1 MKARKFLGTSAR
13 EVMKRVRDELG
24 PDAIIL
30 SNKSV
35 PDGIEIMAMS
45 GSDMDALISH
55 ETGAA
60 ASAVTAEPTRATGA
74 SVIGDSPSAVSS
86 SLQRHPVEGKP
97 ASPSAPAPREQAFRD
112 FVLRANGAAPA
123 TASKT
128 AAAPNPFVRAN
139 TSPFPMIAAQTRA
152 EPEKEEAAG
161 LMAEL
166 REMKGLLAQQFDS
179 LSWNESIRKR
189 PLRGV
194 LLRELLSAGF
204 GSKIAR
210 SITERLP
217 DDFSEAQ
224 SRQWM
229 LEVLGRNLVCQGEPD
244 IVERGGVYALVGPT
258 GVGKTTTAAKLA
270 ARCVMKFGAQRLG
283 LITTDNYRI
292 GAHDQL
298 RIYGKILGVPV
309 FVAQDTTELEHAI
322 AAYAGKHLVLID
334 TVGMGQRD
342 TRLSEQHTL
351 LSVPGIQRML
361 LLNATSQTETL
372 DDVVRA
378 YGGGGKNLC
387 GAALT
392 KIDEAIKLGG
402 VLDVVLRNRLPLHYI
417 SNGQRV
423 PEDLHLANGKVL
435 AHRAMKS
442 VEGVASRIETAGLNL
457 ALDAAGAS
465 HA

>member
-13 EVMKRVRDELG
+13 EVMKRVRDEMG

-30 SNKSV
+30 SNKTA
-35 PDGIEIMAMS
+35 PEGIEIMAMS
-45 GSDMDALISH
+45 GSDMDALIAH
-55 ETGAA
+55 EAG
-60 ASAVTAEPTRATGA
+60 SPAVAEPADMAATSGVSRVRDSEDALPSPAVRAPMPSKAPAAIA
-74 SVIGDSPSAVSS
+74 S
-86 SLQRHPVEGKP
+86 
-97 ASPSAPAPREQAFRD
+97 APREQAFRD
-112 FVLRANGAAPA
+112 FVLRSNGASP
-123 TASKT
+123 
-128 AAAPNPFVRAN
+128 AAAGKPPEVASPFVKAK
-139 TSPFPMIAAQTRA
+139 TSPFPTLPAQTRV
-152 EPEKEEAAG
+152 ESEKEDAAG

-179 LSWNESIRKR
+179 LSWNESIRRR

-194 LLRELLSAGF
+194 LLRELLAAGF

-210 SITERLP
+210 SVTERLP

-229 LEVLGRNLVCQGEPD
+229 LEVLGRNLQCQGEPD

-334 TVGMGQRD
+334 TIGMGQRD

-351 LSVPGIQRML
+351 LSVQGIQRLL

-378 YGGGGKNLC
+378 YGGGDKNLC
-387 GAALT
+387 GAVLT

-402 VLDVVLRNRLPLHYI
+402 VLDVALRNRLRLHYV

-423 PEDLHLANGKVL
+423 PEDLHPANGKVL
-435 AHRAMKS
+435 AHRAMKAH
-442 VEGVASRIETAGLNL
+442 EGVSARIESAGLNL
-457 ALDAAGAS
+457 ALDAAGVGNV
-465 HA
+465 